1 MEFNAKGTS
10 ATLQATYRADVFKP
24 TDYDDFADTLIN
36 IKASAVKHS
45 LDITGNKNANKITG
59 TSEDDTIS
67 GLAGGDTIGAG
78 KGDDE
83 LLGGIGNDS
92 LNGGPG
98 NDSLWGG
105 AGSDTLVGGVGEDV
119 FIYQDGDGKDTISDY
134 APGIDCVV
142 ILSGEVKSP
151 TADAS
156 GDVIF
161 QIGRLGQITFT
172 DSANKYIEL
181 VDTSG
186 NKLGTYKGV
195 RS

>member
-1 MEFNAKGTS
+1 M
-10 ATLQATYRADVFKP
+10 
-24 TDYDDFADTLIN
+24 
-36 IKASAVKHS
+36 
-45 LDITGNKNANKITG
+45 
-59 TSEDDTIS
+59 
-67 GLAGGDTIGAG
+67 
-78 KGDDE
+78 
-83 LLGGIGNDS
+83 
-92 LNGGPG
+92 
-98 NDSLWGG
+98 
-105 AGSDTLVGGVGEDV
+105 GEDV

-161 QIGRLGQITFT
+161 QIGRKGQITFT